1 MTATLTISQLAN
13 YVGVTVRAVR
23 HYHQCGLL
31 PEPERDS
38 SGYRRYDAQA
48 VIDLI
53 RIKTLAEAGV
63 PLARVEEL
71 LAAQPE
77 QFAKAIAEIDT
88 ALAERVREL
97 KRHRKR
103 IAELAGGERLF
114 LPDGVVDFLDE
125 LRAMGVSER
134 GVRTERDGWI
144 MLNARMPETV
154 PLLIEH
160 KRSYVADPVF
170 RHFCVAYDQAFDWD
184 PDDPRLETL
193 ADEMLDYVER
203 QVQRD
208 SQIQGWDSFIENMAD
223 DAEALDGSMMMQIT
237 DASPAW
243 QRLNRL
249 AVEKLQTRSLDKPTH
264 AWPFEQSGRDP
275 GVGRDRVT
283 GP

>member
-125 LRAMGVSER
+125 LRTMGVSER

-170 RHFCVAYDQAFDWD
+170 RRFCVAYDEAFDWD

>member
-1 MTATLTISQLAN
+1 MTATLTISQLAD

-77 QFAKAIAEIDT
+77 QFATAVAEIDT
-88 ALAERVREL
+88 ALAERIREL
-97 KRHRKR
+97 KRHRRR

-134 GVRTERDGWI
+134 GVCAERDGWI
-144 MLNARMPETV
+144 MLNARMPEAV

-160 KRSYVADPVF
+160 KRSYVADPLF
-170 RHFCVAYDQAFDWD
+170 RHFCVLYDQAFDWE

-193 ADEMLDYVER
+193 AEEMLDYAER
-203 QVQRD
+203 NTAERK
-208 SQIQGWDSFIENMAD
+208 IEGWDSLVGSALE
-223 DAEALDGSMMMQIT
+223 DAKAVDGSMMMQIT

-249 AVEKLQTRSLDKPTH
+249 AMEKMRTRTLDKPTH
-264 AWPFEQSGRDP
+264 AWPFEQS
-275 GVGRDRVT
+275 
-283 GP
+283 

>member
-1 MTATLTISQLAN
+1 MTATLTISQLAD

-31 PEPERDS
+31 PEPDRDV

-53 RIKTLAEAGV
+53 RIKTMADAGV

-71 LAAQPE
+71 LAAQPD
-77 QFAKAIAEIDT
+77 QFAKAVAEIDT
-88 ALAERVREL
+88 ALAERIREL

-103 IAELAGGERLF
+103 IAELAGGERLV
-114 LPDGVVDFLDE
+114 LPGGVVDFLDE

-134 GVRTERDGWI
+134 GVRAERDGWI
-144 MLNARMPETV
+144 MLNARMPEAV

-170 RHFCVAYDQAFDWD
+170 RHFCVLYDQAFDWA

-193 ADEMLDYVER
+193 ADELLDYAER
-203 QVQRD
+203 NARERK
-208 SQIQGWDSFIENMAD
+208 IEGWDALVEAVSENP
-223 DAEALDGSMMMQIT
+223 EAMDGTMMMQIT

-243 QRLNRL
+243 RRLNRL
-249 AVEKLQTRSLDKPTH
+249 AAEKIRTRVSPDKPTH
-264 AWPFEQSGRDP
+264 SWPFEQGN
-275 GVGRDRVT
+275 
-283 GP
+283 

>member
-1 MTATLTISQLAN
+1 MTATLTISQLAD

-53 RIKTLAEAGV
+53 RIKTLADAGV

-77 QFAKAIAEIDT
+77 QFAKSVAEIDA
-88 ALAERVREL
+88 ALTERIREL

-134 GVRTERDGWI
+134 GVRAERDGWI

-160 KRSYVADPVF
+160 KRTYVADPVF
-170 RHFCVAYDQAFDWD
+170 RHFCVLYDQAFDWD
-184 PDDPRLETL
+184 ADDPRLEAL
-193 ADEMLDYVER
+193 ADEMLDYAEQKAPREGDV
-203 QVQRD
+203 
-208 SQIQGWDSFIENMAD
+208 QGWDSLLERGID
-223 DAEALDGSMMMQIT
+223 DGEALDGSMMMQIT

-249 AVEKLQTRSLDKPTH
+249 AEEKMRARILDKPTH
-264 AWPFEQSGRDP
+264 AWPFKQS
-275 GVGRDRVT
+275 
-283 GP
+283 